1 MGEALRLYNTLTRTK
16 EDFRP
21 IDPDNVRMYVCGP
34 TVYDFAH
41 IGNARPVIVFD
52 VLYRLLRHLYG
63 DDHVTYV
70 RNITDVDDKI
80 NARAK
85 RDYPD
90 LPLNDAIRAVTE
102 KTADQ
107 FHKDIAALGV
117 LPPTVEPRATDHID
131 GMVAMIQT
139 LLDKDNAYVAQG
151 RDGREVLFDVHS
163 MPDYGKLSKRNLDDQ
178 QAGARIAVEAHKKN
192 PADFVLWKESD
203 PNEPG
208 WDGVFAYLGE
218 DVAIHGRPGWHIEC
232 SVMSDKH
239 LWEDI
244 QDRLSVEAQKKP
256 HQFDIHGGGL
266 DLIFPHHENE
276 IAQSCS
282 AHGNH
287 VMANVWMHNGFVQV
301 EGRKM
306 SKSEGNFVT
315 IHELLETEK
324 FGGRK
329 WPGEVLRLAMLMT
342 HYREP
347 IDFSVKRLEEA
358 ENRLRKWRKK
368 QSSAISFDPNYPEL
382 PVAFKNALMNDLDIN
397 AALMVIDQLCA
408 EQTAE
413 GTGLKIAQ
421 CLYFLKIADPLDDLS
436 TAVEKLGHA
445 EEFKY
450 RYYFANQCKTLEEL
464 ETFNAIW
471 SRVNV
476 NNSIEIRNKYLSD
489 KNWAEADRIRDELAA
504 QGIQLKDSKDK
515 ETGERI
521 TTWEVKR

>member
-1 MGEALRLYNTLTRTK
+1 MGDALKLYNTLTREK
-16 EDFRP
+16 AEFRP
-21 IDPDNVRMYVCGP
+21 IDADNVRMYVCGP

-52 VLYRLLRHLYG
+52 VLFRLLRHLYG
-63 DDHVTYV
+63 EDHVTYV

-80 NARAK
+80 NTRAK

-90 LPLNDAIRAVTE
+90 LPLNEAIRKVTE

-117 LPPTVEPRATDHID
+117 LEPTVEPRATDHID

-139 LLDKDNAYVAQG
+139 LLDKGNAYVAQG
-151 RDGREVLFDVHS
+151 AEGREVLFDVPS
-163 MPDYGKLSKRNLDDQ
+163 MPDYGRLSRRNLEDQ
-178 QAGARIAVEAHKKN
+178 QAGARIAVESHKKS
-192 PADFVLWKESD
+192 PADFVLWKESAAD
-203 PNEPG
+203 EPG
-208 WDGVFAYLGE
+208 WDGRFTFEGKTE
-218 DVAIHGRPGWHIEC
+218 TINGRPGWHIEC
-232 SVMSDKH
+232 SVMSEKH
-239 LWEDI
+239 LGET
-244 QDRLSVEAQKKP
+244 
-256 HQFDIHGGGL
+256 FDIHGGGL

-306 SKSEGNFVT
+306 SKSEGNFFT
-315 IHELLETEK
+315 IRELLETEN

-358 ENRLRKWRKK
+358 ESRLRKWRSISVILPK
-368 QSSAISFDPNYPEL
+368 QSYPAPPKEFISAL
-382 PVAFKNALMNDLDIN
+382 KNDLDSVS
-397 AALMVIDQLCA
+397 ALAVIDSIYDRAKTEGERLGVGACLNFLRLQ
-408 EQTAE
+408 QTSE
-413 GTGLKIAQ
+413 
-421 CLYFLKIADPLDDLS
+421 DLEYIFELS
-436 TAVEKLGHA
+436 AKAGEYR
-445 EEFKY
+445 F
-450 RYYFANQCKTLEEL
+450 RYYSRDRCESLDEI
-464 ETFNAIW
+464 ETFNKIW
-471 SRVNV
+471 AYLDVNLKL
-476 NNSIEIRNKYLSD
+476 EERLAFIRE

-504 QGIQLKDSKDK
+504 QGIQLKDSKNK
-515 ETGERI
+515 ETGERE